1 MKRLG
6 YGVSLCALCCFL
18 LSCADRGAVVLEN
31 GKLRLS
37 LERQSGTLT
46 ELGNQLTGE
55 AYRIQGDD
63 FRLQADTFELALAD
77 CRLESLEES
86 AEEIRVNYDCGRR
99 KIGVTYTLGADDHFA
114 EKRLRVVSDEDYGLR
129 ELVVSRPSFAA
140 SGLKLVPYPY
150 QKNVTYFGRTTAG
163 GFFTGLELP
172 FDSSKLEGTQ
182 VTLGYVASL
191 KVKAGEEL
199 QSEPIYLGVYRRG
212 EGDQEQEG
220 LPLPSESEAMVAM
233 TSAIMG
239 PPRHGLVPMACGAWS
254 EMEHFTYQDQKQV
267 RGDMKSL
274 DFLLECGIDWVSDSH
289 PWGGETAKMNALVE
303 GQDYAIGPLYRQFL
317 EHAQKIGIKLVM
329 WPTINNTHPWW
340 LGKGKPFRPDK
351 PDWLMVPGGRDY
363 LYRLEDGREFKGK
376 AIEGNCLANQP
387 FFDWLMRINLQGMET
402 GFYSAWGMDGDFFG
416 GPGFV
421 IPADCPSA
429 THDHLPGDS
438 NYACE
443 RALNRMFRQV
453 REAYPEIHM
462 EHARPGMDL
471 GIWSFRDA
479 DVSFTIDEF
488 AEVKPLPGFEDQPV
502 NVSFGD
508 KIRRWSRIRVHQ
520 HFFPHYLD
528 QPQVFVA
535 PESVDWGQR
544 WPSERI
550 DYLMLSALSSSPKHL
565 YYIPTKTG
573 IPEEDK
579 LEIKKWLDWGRQNI
593 RYLLVRKDLPDW
605 PGVGSVDGSA
615 HLVSDRGYIFLFNP
629 NKGSLGKEFS
639 LTGESIGLESEG
651 SFRIRQTYPVADETV
666 TSDYGETVSWVVPG
680 ETAVVLEVSAD

>member
-6 YGVSLCALCCFL
+6 YAVSLGALCCFG
-18 LSCADRGAVVLEN
+18 LSCADRGVVVLEN

-55 AYRIQGDD
+55 VYRIQGDD
-63 FRLQADTFELALAD
+63 FRLQADTFELALSD

-86 AEEIRVNYDCGRR
+86 AEEIRVDYDCGRR
-99 KIGVTYTLGADDHFA
+99 KIGVTYTLGAEDGFA
-114 EKRLRVVSDEDYGLR
+114 EKRLRVVSDEDYSLR
-129 ELVVSRPSFAA
+129 ELVVSRPSFVA
-140 SGLKLVPYPY
+140 SGLKLVPYRY
-150 QKNVTYFGRTTAG
+150 QKNVTYFGRTSAG

-172 FDSSKLEGTQ
+172 FDASKLEGNQ

-199 QSEPIYLGVYRRG
+199 ESEPIYLGVYRRG

-317 EHAQKIGIKLVM
+317 EHAQKIGINVVM

-351 PDWLMVPGGRDY
+351 PEWLMVPGGQDY
-363 LYRLEDGREFKGK
+363 RYRLEDGREFKGK

-387 FFDWLMRINLQGMET
+387 FFDWLMRINFQGMET

-443 RALNRMFRQV
+443 RALNRMVRQV
-453 REAYPEIHM
+453 REAYPEIHI

-488 AEVKPLPGFEDQPV
+488 AEVKPLPGLEGQPV

-544 WPSERI
+544 WPSEKI

-573 IPEEDK
+573 IPREDK

-615 HLVSDRGYIFLFNP
+615 HLVADRGYLFLFNP
-629 NKGSLGKEFS
+629 NRGSLEREFS

-651 SFRIRQTYPVADETV
+651 SFRIGQIYPASEEIV

-680 ETAVVLEVSAD
+680 ETAVVLEVSTD